1 MQSPAGKNKIAEA
14 EKDAWVP
21 FNQQFPLPGSLSPRP
36 QERGERETLGTR
48 LQFPNADKSKFVS
61 QATVESKGNV
71 SAEIF
76 FKVSDDLLQS
86 VFGSDRKYWSAGMKQ
101 ALGLGVSGGFPFQL
115 SPLGSKFSLPIP
127 AVPFEGKAPS
137 LKKIF
142 NAEIKI
148 YVTPYQ
154 HFTTKFRGIFQKTK
168 LRHTSGIESKHW
180 LGGPDMIYWPQ
191 QLNFAVLGVEFL
203 AKYLTAE

>member
-76 FKVSDDLLQS
+76 FKASDDLLQS

-101 ALGLGVSGGFPFQL
+101 ALGLGDGR
-115 SPLGSKFSLPIP
+115 FSLP
-127 AVPFEGKAPS
+127 AVAAWLESFFANPCGS
-137 LKKIF
+137 LRWQS
-142 NAEIKI
+142 A
-148 YVTPYQ
+148 
-154 HFTTKFRGIFQKTK
+154 K
-168 LRHTSGIESKHW
+168 LEENIQRRNQNIRHTLPTFHNKIQRNIPKNQTQAYFW
-180 LGGPDMIYWPQ
+180 NRIKTL
-191 QLNFAVLGVEFL
+191 VRR
-203 AKYLTAE
+203 T